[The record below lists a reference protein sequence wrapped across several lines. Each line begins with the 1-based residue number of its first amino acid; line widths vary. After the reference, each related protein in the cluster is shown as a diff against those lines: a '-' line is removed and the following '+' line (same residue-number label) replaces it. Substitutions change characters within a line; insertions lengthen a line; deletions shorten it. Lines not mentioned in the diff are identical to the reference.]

1 MKKTLSI
8 IAGLFALLA
17 VSCTQEKIE
26 ESNAGQAV
34 GVTFTAELPEN
45 IATKAFAD
53 GQTVTKLVYAVY
65 NTGETDPVYTPEKPV
80 DLVGGKA
87 SIRFELVSG
96 KKYDF
101 VFWAYSEGAKAYTV
115 ALKGQTLT
123 VDYGKILSNDEN
135 NDAFYAFVSELEV
148 SGATTQK
155 VDLYR
160 PFAQINL
167 GTDDLDKTIDQT
179 FDATKLRSSMKA
191 TVATVLDFAT
201 GEVRNEEEVTF
212 AANAIPA
219 RTEDFP
225 YDNKNYDY
233 LSMNYVLVGKT
244 KDALNC
250 EFAIY
255 EGESEE
261 ATNTVTVANVPIQR
275 NYRTN
280 LYGSIITDPTDVNVE
295 VQPGIGSGEDIP
307 VGEIN
312 KDTTP
317 ADFKTILEKGG
328 NVAVTD
334 PMASID
340 FAGLAIAKDLTLTL
354 EAGVTDVKLGG
365 NVAATAA
372 AAAVVKAAATLPNI
386 TVVVSKGVE
395 FPNFTFNNATENY
408 TIKGDLNTDK
418 PLTKKILTS
427 GKVTNFTVE
436 NVKAT
441 GEARIE
447 SSATNVTVKNCVA
460 TDVNGSFVFLSG
472 VRNANILDNTISL
485 VASYDDPNDKYDNA
499 VGLYYCAGDILIDGN
514 IITKTSKHGIFSN
527 GGFDDIDLTISNNT
541 ISGVYEDGIKTDRA
555 AKVTVTGNVIEAAD
569 YGIRLDR
576 IETKKTAEYVITGN
590 TISIDGLENDNKTAT
605 SAIRVRYRQDEYPG
619 GATVNLTAKG
629 NKIGKNGIPSG
640 KYVNFTSEGMTVTG
654 DYENAFDGAICAGGN
669 YYNSIADVIAAGYTD
684 IVLPAGEWTLNSQ
697 DNAKDLKITGVS
709 KEAVKLTIAS
719 SDLRWKTV
727 TLADMTIIAPAK
739 GENPQGGVISV
750 DGTTVHNNCIV
761 ENVYFCLGN
770 KTEFNDCT
778 FNMTN
783 PNAYNVWTYGSN
795 ASFNN
800 CEFYSAG
807 KAALVYAHGTGEDK
821 SFRKTNFKDCKF
833 YASAPA
839 SKKAAIEID
848 SSLCPFD
855 VNIENCTSEGF
866 DLGSVSKNSL
876 YNLKNGTLGVNCTIT
891 VDGLQYLADG
901 ITYDV
906 AKKVY
911 EITNGNGL
919 AWASTNVFSA
929 DGDRVV
935 DIMNDIDMTGITY
948 TPAHFGS
955 NSRALTIN
963 GNGYAISNLSVNG
976 GERAALLG
984 RVSSTV
990 IINDLTIKDSGFAA
1004 ENNKD
1009 GEYATGAFI
1018 GWSESHADGTF
1029 FRLTNCKSENVTYG
1043 SCKYVGGLIGY
1054 QSAGNIEIVN
1064 CAVEGAKITSE
1075 YTEDNGASYKG
1086 HAGSM
1091 VGLFSSGSIQ
1101 KSTVKDCALT
1111 VKEQGREKYRYGA
1124 VVGSMYAGATFDG
1137 VTVQNVT
1144 INGNA
1149 VTASD
1154 IVGKDVDTRVDKESG
1169 FTIL

>member
-53 GQTVTKLVYAVY
+53 GQTVQKLVYAVY

-101 VFWAYSEGAKAYTV
+101 VFWAYSEGTKAYTV

-167 GTDDLDKTIDQT
+167 GTDDLDKTVDQT

-225 YDNKNYDY
+225 YDNENYDY

-255 EGESEE
+255 EGENEE

-295 VQPGIGSGEDIP
+295 VQPGIGSGENIP

-365 NVAATAA
+365 NVTATAA

-441 GEARIE
+441 GDARIE
-447 SSATNVTVKNCVA
+447 SSAVNVTVKNCVA

-619 GATVNLTAKG
+619 GAAVNLTAKG
-629 NKIGKNGIPSG
+629 NKIGENGIPSG

-684 IVLPAGEWTLNSQ
+684 IVLPAGEWTLSSQ
-697 DNAKDLKITGVS
+697 NQAKDLKITGVS
-709 KEAVKLTIAS
+709 KEIVKLTLATS

-739 GENPQGGVISV
+739 GDMPQGGVISV

-778 FNMTN
+778 FNMTD

-911 EITNGNGL
+911 QITNGNGL
-919 AWASTNVFSA
+919 SYAAANVFISH
-929 DGDRVV
+929 DDNKVV
-935 DIMNDIDMTGITY
+935 DIMNDIDMKDIKY
-948 TPAHFGS
+948 TAPEWDTNTRG
-955 NSRALTIN
+955 LTIN
-963 GNGYAISNLSVNG
+963 GNGNTIFNLTVSGGKYAG
-976 GERAALLG
+976 LLG
-984 RVSSTV
+984 RVSGKI
-990 IINDLTIKDSGFAA
+990 IINDLTIKDSSFSTMETTDA
-1004 ENNKD
+1004 EN
-1009 GEYATGAFI
+1009 TCGAFI
-1018 GWSESHADGTF
+1018 ALYGCYTENVESA
-1029 FRLTNCKSENVTYG
+1029 LNNCKVVNVTYG
-1043 SCKYVGGLIGY
+1043 TSKYVGGLVGF
-1054 QSAGNIEIVN
+1054 GNMSGAHALLISN
-1064 CAVEGAKITSE
+1064 CEVDGADITSE
-1075 YTEDNGASYKG
+1075 YAEKDEYKG
-1086 HAGSM
+1086 HCGGL
-1091 VGLFSSGSIQ
+1091 VGGTYNATIQ
-1101 KSTVKDCALT
+1101 NSVIKNSKITVK
-1111 VKEQGREKYRYGA
+1111 GPRYGA
-1124 VVGSMYAGATFDG
+1124 VIGSILGGT
-1137 VTVQNVT
+1137 TVFGEGIVVDNVT
-1144 INGNA
+1144 INEVKATSENVVGAYNNTNCDSSA
-1149 VTASD
+1149 VT
-1154 IVGKDVDTRVDKESG
+1154 VR
-1169 FTIL
+1169 